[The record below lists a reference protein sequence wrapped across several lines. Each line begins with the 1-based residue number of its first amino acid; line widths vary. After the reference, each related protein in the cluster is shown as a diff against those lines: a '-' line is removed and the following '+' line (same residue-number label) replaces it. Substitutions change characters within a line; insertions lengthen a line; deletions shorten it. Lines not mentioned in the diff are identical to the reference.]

1 MSNFLSHGSKPSAFP
16 LPTWEIKKKIQKCL
30 CSHFPTPH
38 SISLLELLLSTWQ
51 LEFFSFVFLG
61 VKCLPEDLQSVS
73 GWKGWNQCWL
83 LSPLPF
89 SFPNCGISPSPTSRW
104 HTSIKH
110 MTTPVEKPVPFT
122 APWNTGLSMAKF
134 HLDLIFYFS
143 ALGSEL
149 RVFLIVGKSVTWPTS
164 FIHQR

>member
-1 MSNFLSHGSKPSAFP
+1 MVPNPVPSHFLLEKF
-16 LPTWEIKKKIQKCL
+16 KKKNQKCS

-51 LEFFSFVFLG
+51 LELSFFPLFFLG
-61 VKCLPEDLQSVS
+61 VKCLPEDLQSVG
-73 GWKGWNQCWL
+73 GWQGWNQCWL
-83 LSPLPF
+83 LSLPLLI
-89 SFPNCGISPSPTSRW
+89 SKLWDSPSPTSRW

-110 MTTPVEKPVPFT
+110 MATPVEKPVPFT
-122 APWNTGLSMAKF
+122 APWNTGLSRAKF